1 LQLGPNQPYGGFER
15 SIVPRVTCL
24 CPPARGV
31 AAAYGPLTGPLGWR
45 FYASWQAVPPAR
57 PLGLTGLGSVVPA
70 AQIFGLRVRGL
81 APPGKLTGR
90 WAKGQFGAGCF
101 TSFVEHERG
110 GTARSTG
117 RAFCCKT

>member
-1 LQLGPNQPYGGFER
+1 MFKGAG
-15 SIVPRVTCL
+15 RVVVLFLRACL
-24 CPPARGV
+24 SSAAQTSASSARGV

-45 FYASWQAVPPAR
+45 FYAPWQAVPPAR

-90 WAKGQFGAGCF
+90 WAKGQLGAGCF

-117 RAFCCKT
+117 HAFFL